1 MSDDIELFNYFS
13 MIVDDVITMPFNPRN
28 FDKLGE
34 GIKYQAYRPQITS
47 DCGEFE
53 FNLNE
58 FEL

>member
-1 MSDDIELFNYFS
+1 
-13 MIVDDVITMPFNPRN
+13 MIVDDVITMSFNPRN